1 LLVRSVVDVA
11 NSIEPK
17 PWDGLPKGK
26 PGATKGKGHLVNIRL
41 DQFARVYG
49 FEIHTPEETIRD
61 SLKDF
66 KSRGW
71 IQ

>member
-1 LLVRSVVDVA
+1 LFILVDVA
-11 NSIEPK
+11 NSLEPK

-26 PGATKGKGHLVNIRL
+26 PGVTKNKAHLGTLRL

-49 FEIHTPEETIRD
+49 FQLHTPAETIRD
-61 SLKDF
+61 SLEDF